1 MEKTKLGISQ
11 GLLIGAVFA
20 IAMISSWA
28 GIGAALIVL
37 YLEKSENIKKFMVKV
52 IMLTISF
59 SIASEAVYVLT
70 QLWNSIQILIPILP
84 SFTRILDYVI
94 NGARGVVYIIF
105 IFQAL
110 GIKDIKEFDMDE
122 HTIPSSYYCNF

>member
-1 MEKTKLGISQ
+1 MEKTKFGISQ

-28 GIGAALIVL
+28 GIVVALIVL
-37 YLEKSENIKKFMVKV
+37 YMEKSESIKKFMVKA
-52 IMLTISF
+52 IIFTISF
-59 SIASEAVYVLT
+59 AVVSEAVYVLS
-70 QLWNSIQILIPILP
+70 QLWSSIQIVIPILP

-105 IFQAL
+105 IIQSL
-110 GIKDIKEFDMDE
+110 GIKDIKELDMDE
-122 HTIPSSYYCNF
+122 QVNKHLD

>member
-1 MEKTKLGISQ
+1 MEKTKSGISQ

-20 IAMISSWA
+20 MAMISSWA

-59 SIASEAVYVLT
+59 AIASEAVYVLT
-70 QLWNSIQILIPILP
+70 QLWNSIQIVILVLP

-110 GIKDIKEFDMDE
+110 GIKDIKGFDMDE
-122 HTIPSSYYCNF
+122 QVNKHID